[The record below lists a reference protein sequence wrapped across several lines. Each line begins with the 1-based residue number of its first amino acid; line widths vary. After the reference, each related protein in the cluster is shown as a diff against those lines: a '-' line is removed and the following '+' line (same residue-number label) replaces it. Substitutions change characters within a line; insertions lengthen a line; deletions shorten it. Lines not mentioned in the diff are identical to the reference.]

1 MELFFTSL
9 ASIFSTPY
17 YFGLMLNT
25 ASLFMTAALSAAICI
40 KSGEFNLGAEG
51 QIYAGGFFTAI
62 TLSALKNCNPFLSGS
77 LCFLISAVVSGGIAL
92 ISALLKKYR
101 NASFLLTSFIISAA
115 IVPLI
120 DGLIAGPFRSD
131 SVNLLSTAFIPEKF
145 RFKSILQPSPLN
157 AFFFSAIIF
166 CVAGGF
172 LIYKTSYGKKL
183 CIFGKAP
190 LFARYSG
197 FSDKTILFSASF
209 ISGALNGITGAAAVT
224 GTYFTC
230 HKGFAGAFGWNAL
243 SVAMI
248 AGSNPFLIIP
258 SSLFLSTILTAA
270 DKTSL
275 FSRSG
280 FDISSMIQAVIL
292 FLIAIPFTKNITNKI
307 GFNRFVTFR
316 GQK

>member
-1 MELFFTSL
+1 MELFCLSL

-25 ASLFMTAALSAAICI
+25 ASLFMTAALSASICI

-51 QIYAGGFFTAI
+51 QIYTGGFLTAI
-62 TLSALKNCNPFLSGS
+62 ILSSLKNFNPILAVT
-77 LCFLISAVVSGGIAL
+77 LCFLVSAAFSGGIAL
-92 ISALLKKYR
+92 LSALLKKYR

-120 DGLIAGPFRSD
+120 DGLISGPFRSE
-131 SVNLLSTAFIPEKF
+131 SVNLLSTAFIPENF
-145 RFKSILQPSPLN
+145 RFKSILKPSPLN
-157 AFFFSAIIF
+157 ASFFAALFLCIL
-166 CVAGGF
+166 GGF
-172 LIYKTSYGKKL
+172 LIFKTNYGKKL
-183 CIFGKAP
+183 SIFGKAP
-190 LFARYSG
+190 LFAQYSG

-209 ISGALNGITGAAAVT
+209 ISGALNGITGALAVI

-230 HKGFAGAFGWNAL
+230 HKGFAATYGWNAL
-243 SVAMI
+243 SVAI
-248 AGSNPFLIIP
+248 ISGSNPFIIIP
-258 SSLFLSTILTAA
+258 SSVFLSTVLTAA

-275 FSRSG
+275 FSNSG

-292 FLIAIPFTKNITNKI
+292 FLIAIPFSKI
-307 GFNRFVTFR
+307 AANNLKSSRFNSKR